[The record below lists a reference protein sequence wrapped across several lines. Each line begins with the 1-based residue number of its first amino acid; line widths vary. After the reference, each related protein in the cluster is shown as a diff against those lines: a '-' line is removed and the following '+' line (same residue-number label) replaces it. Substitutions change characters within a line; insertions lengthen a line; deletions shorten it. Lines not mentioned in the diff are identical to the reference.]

1 MNEDVDLIL
10 MDTEDKMQKTLKFL
24 DSELSKIRTGRA
36 NAHMLDG
43 IVVNYY
49 GTPTPLSQISNI
61 NTPDPRTLAIQPWEK
76 NMIDPIEKAILA
88 ANMGLTP
95 MNNGE
100 IIRINIPILTE
111 ERRRELVKKV
121 KSEGETA
128 RVGIRNIRRYAND
141 QLKKLIKEGLAED
154 EEKDAEKLVQ
164 EMTDKH
170 ITLVDEKL
178 VLKEKDIMTI

>member
-10 MDTEDKMQKTLKFL
+10 LDAEDKMQRTLRYL
-24 DSELSKIRTGRA
+24 DSELAKIRTGRA
-36 NAHMLDG
+36 NVHMLDG

-49 GTPTPLSQISNI
+49 GTPTALNQISNI

-88 ANMGLTP
+88 ANLGLTP

-100 IIRINIPILTE
+100 VIRINIPILTE

-121 KSEGETA
+121 KAEGETA
-128 RVGIRNIRRYAND
+128 RIGIRNIRRDANE
-141 QLKKLIKEGLAED
+141 QLKKLIKEGLGED
-154 EEKDAEKLVQ
+154 AEKDAEKMVQ
-164 EMTDKH
+164 DMTDKH
-170 ITLVDEKL
+170 ITLVDDKL
-178 VLKEKDIMTI
+178 MVKEKDVMTI